1 MSLAFFILPQK
12 LVGRGSS
19 SQVRSCSQWNKC
31 TITKTKEDPWWYI
44 VSRETPPKSVV
55 VWKDKESK
63 STATWPGTQQHLSDE
78 KWMFQQDSLAVH
90 KPKTT
95 QDWPPYLSD
104 LNPMYERPVVDFRG
118 QVCAKTHKCLE
129 WLKQSLC
136 LEWDRMSLEEC
147 DDSVESFK
155 TRLNPYIRAKG
166 GHFKTDWIC
175 DYQRSILLLLIVD
188 FPKFDVI
195 TEI

>member
-1 MSLAFFILPQK
+1 MLGGDRLHRWEAVHNGINAQSPKQKKILGGTLSVAKHHQNPSWF
-12 LVGRGSS
+12 GRTRSQNRQWHDPGPSS
-19 SQVRSCSQWNKC
+19 TWAMRSGCS
-31 TITKTKEDPWWYI
+31 
-44 VSRETPPKSVV
+44 SR
-55 VWKDKESK
+55 
-63 STATWPGTQQHLSDE
+63 H
-78 KWMFQQDSLAVH
+78 SLAVH

-118 QVCAKTHKCLE
+118 QVCAKTQKCLE